1 MIFNKNEMVRLT
13 ALLKKLKDLFE
24 EKAAFNKE
32 DMSVM
37 MATACRLGVLGDK
50 TRVRRPSL
58 DRAYE
63 GLSACNSKFGRWYWP
78 LSVE

>member
-1 MIFNKNEMVRLT
+1 MIFSKNELVLLT
-13 ALLKKLKDLFE
+13 VQLKKLKDLFE
-24 EKAAFNKE
+24 EEAALDKE

-37 MATACRLGVLGDK
+37 RATACRLGVLGDK
-50 TRVRRPSL
+50 TRVRRPSS